1 MRLSNSKDFPEDSG
15 EAIDREE
22 HPSYEGS
29 LERSSFN
36 ERSNSPPPCSPTSA
50 DFPTSGSEEIMG
62 ADGRDYASYDV
73 IVNSS
78 LYPTPPPPPAPGTTT
93 TLSTILEDVPM
104 SGPGKEVGADRG
116 DLASYDVTVNSRSCL
131 APPPPLAPGT
141 TIPLATITEDVQM
154 STVVQEQGAA
164 EMCTGAN
171 GKGARRNSKDTM
183 APNSS
188 PEKGKAI
195 DKQAHWFYDGI
206 GDWSEVRASRDTPV
220 RPSTVVEDASLFY
233 INQEYIDGEVGD
245 DGQEIW
251 QECWA
256 TDRVVER
263 PKDQSAMRE
272 CTWEPLTEQ
281 TPLTI
286 SNLQL
291 RMLEFK
297 RRVAEIDM
305 DDKDYAQSQAIMKEA
320 KTEAMLFQIRVQD
333 LNHHIASVRFLNA
346 NFVVSWP

>member
-1 MRLSNSKDFPEDSG
+1 MGLSNSKDFPGDSG

-22 HPSYEGS
+22 HPSYEGG

-36 ERSNSPPPCSPTSA
+36 DRSNSPPPCSPTSA
-50 DFPTSGSEEIMG
+50 DVPTSGSEEKMG

-78 LYPTPPPPPAPGTTT
+78 LYPPPPPPPAPGTTT

-104 SGPGKEVGADRG
+104 SGPEKEMGVDRG
-116 DLASYDVTVNSRSCL
+116 DSSSYDVTVNSRFCL
-131 APPPPLAPGT
+131 APPPPLTPGT
-141 TIPLATITEDVQM
+141 TTPLATITEDVPM
-154 STVVQEQGAA
+154 STVVQVQGAV
-164 EMCTGAN
+164 EMRMGAN
-171 GKGARRNSKDTM
+171 RKGARRNSKDTM

-188 PEKGKAI
+188 PDKGKAI
-195 DKQAHWFYDGI
+195 DKQAHRFYDGI
-206 GDWSEVRASRDTPV
+206 GDWDEVKASGDTPV
-220 RPSTVVEDASLFY
+220 RLSTVMEDVSLFY

-245 DGQEIW
+245 DGQKIW

-263 PKDQSAMRE
+263 PKDQSVMRE

-297 RRVAEIDM
+297 RRVTEIDM
-305 DDKDYAQSQAIMKEA
+305 DDKGYAQSQAIMKEA
-320 KTEAMLFQIRVQD
+320 ETEAMLFQKRVQD
-333 LNHHIASVRFLNA
+333 LNLHIASVRFLKA

>member
-1 MRLSNSKDFPEDSG
+1 MELSNSKDSLEDTG
-15 EAIDREE
+15 DAIDREE
-22 HPSYEGS
+22 HPFNEGS
-29 LERSSFN
+29 FESSSFN
-36 ERSNSPPPCSPTSA
+36 ERSLSPPSCSPTSA
-50 DFPTSGSEEIMG
+50 DVLTSGSEKDMGG
-62 ADGRDYASYDV
+62 ADGSDCKSYEG

-93 TLSTILEDVPM
+93 TLSAIPEDVPM
-104 SGPGKEVGADRG
+104 SGPEKEMGVDRG
-116 DLASYDVTVNSRSCL
+116 DSASYDGTVNSHSGL
-131 APPPPLAPGT
+131 APPPPLYPGT
-141 TIPLATITEDVQM
+141 TTPLATITENVPT
-154 STVVQEQGAA
+154 SAVVQEQGAV
-164 EMCTGAN
+164 EMRTGAN
-171 GKGARRNSKDTM
+171 GKGAPRNSKDTK

-188 PEKGKAI
+188 PDKGKAI

-220 RPSTVVEDASLFY
+220 RLSTVMEDASLSY

-272 CTWEPLTEQ
+272 CTWGPLTED

-286 SNLQL
+286 SGLQL

-297 RRVAEIDM
+297 RRVTELDM
-305 DDKDYAQSQAIMKEA
+305 DDKDYA
-320 KTEAMLFQIRVQD
+320 
-333 LNHHIASVRFLNA
+333 
-346 NFVVSWP
+346 